1 MRNATDP
8 ARTAQPPRAKS
19 PNMSSVAQSTGQSP
33 DHSAGE
39 SPDHSAGL
47 LRFAAL
53 MLANI
58 ALAFGPWLVRLA
70 DTGPV
75 SAGFWRLAL
84 AIPLLMLLAWR
95 AKQPLTGFSPKIW
108 MILLVGGI
116 AFAIDIASWHI
127 GIERTKMANATLFG
141 NAGSIIMVVYGFLL
155 VRAWPKRLEWTAII
169 LAVSGA
175 VLLMG
180 RSYELAFDNLV
191 GDVFCLIAGLF
202 YAVYLI
208 ALQGARKTLG
218 SWSILALS
226 TISGAPVLLLIA
238 VILGEPVWPGDW
250 TPVIVLALSSQ
261 VIGQGL
267 MVYALRH
274 FSSIII
280 GMALL
285 TQPVIAA
292 ILGWLVFDEYL
303 FVPDIIGMAGIGV
316 ALVLI
321 RLPEAR
327 RARKRH
333 GLPVAIDPGRA

>member
-1 MRNATDP
+1 MRNATYHAPAENVSGPQSEVDP
-8 ARTAQPPRAKS
+8 HPGFIA
-19 PNMSSVAQSTGQSP
+19 
-33 DHSAGE
+33 
-39 SPDHSAGL
+39 
-47 LRFAAL
+47 FAAL

-84 AIPLLMLLAWR
+84 AVPVLFVLAIRARQPLSGFSAKIWIMLL
-95 AKQPLTGFSPKIW
+95 I
-108 MILLVGGI
+108 GGV

-127 GIERTKMANATLFG
+127 GIERTKLANATLFG
-141 NAGSIIMVVYGFLL
+141 NAGSIIMVIYGFLI
-155 VRAWPKRLEWTAII
+155 VRAWPKKLEWTAIL
-169 LAVSGA
+169 LAIGGA

-191 GDVFCLIAGLF
+191 GDVFCLAAGLF

-208 ALQGARKTLG
+208 ALQGARKTMG

-226 TISGAPVLLLIA
+226 TLSGAPILLVIA
-238 VILGEPVWPGDW
+238 IMMGEPVWPADW
-250 TPVIVLALSSQ
+250 TPVVTLAFTSQIV
-261 VIGQGL
+261 GQGL

-285 TQPVIAA
+285 SQPVIAA
-292 ILGWLVFDEYL
+292 TLGWLAFGEFL
-303 FVPDIIGMAGIGV
+303 ILPDYIGMVAIGT

-321 RLPEAR
+321 RLPQARAAR
-327 RARKRH
+327 RKR
-333 GLPVAIDPGRA
+333 GVPVAIDPGRA